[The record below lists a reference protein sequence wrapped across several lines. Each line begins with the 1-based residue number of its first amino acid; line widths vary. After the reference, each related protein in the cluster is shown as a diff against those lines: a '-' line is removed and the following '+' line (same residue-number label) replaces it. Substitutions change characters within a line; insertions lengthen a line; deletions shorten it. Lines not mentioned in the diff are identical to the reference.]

1 MFFLGN
7 SSSQI
12 TIRFTMPCID
22 TIIVNHFEMLFR
34 YVLRKTRN
42 KIKDW
47 KIFSHKF
54 VILMT
59 VVMEGNKVTIVSI
72 DTRSS
77 NYRPAKISSNI
88 FDYIGRIAF
97 IRHGTDIETIFVV
110 SIDGRFYFFKGVA
123 KVYMQFVKQGGLKRI
138 PKEFKVEMF
147 YMTPK
152 QRIADPTF

>member
-22 TIIVNHFEMLFR
+22 TIIANHFEMLFR

-59 VVMEGNKVTIVSI
+59 VVMEGN
-72 DTRSS
+72 

-138 PKEFKVEMF
+138 PKELKVEMF

>member
-1 MFFLGN
+1 M
-7 SSSQI
+7 
-12 TIRFTMPCID
+12 CC
-22 TIIVNHFEMLFR
+22 V
-34 YVLRKTRN
+34 N

-138 PKEFKVEMF
+138 PKELKVEMF

>member
-1 MFFLGN
+1 MKRLV
-7 SSSQI
+7 
-12 TIRFTMPCID
+12 RFTMSSIYAVI
-22 TIIVNHFEMLFR
+22 TNHFEMLFR

-47 KIFSHKF
+47 KTFSHKF

-97 IRHGTDIETIFVV
+97 IRHGTDIETIFMIGV
-110 SIDGRFYFFKGVA
+110 DRGFHFFKGVS
-123 KVYMQFVKQGGLKRI
+123 KSGVK
-138 PKEFKVEMF
+138 F
-147 YMTPK
+147 T
-152 QRIADPTF
+152 